1 MPRTKLTIS
10 NSLSSLLRLS
20 VAATAALILLAG
32 CGAGGGGGGV
42 SLAGDN
48 QSTDPATVEYPIAY
62 IRRPAPTQPVP
73 QNQRN
78 DLRNPFAFH
87 PGAKLLVRSRADAN
101 AVETN
106 ITDSLFTAS
115 NADLYDVKDLAV
127 SPDGTLLVF
136 ALHAPMIANLD
147 ADDPRQPS
155 WDIWVYNFKTKQI
168 NAVIS
173 SKNRSEGSDVA
184 PHYLEDGRI
193 VFVSDRQLKSRE
205 QLQSSG
211 VPGYSGLVE
220 AGANR
225 KAGVLHIMNA
235 DGTNIDQLSFN
246 QSHDLSPAQLR
257 NGKLVFTRWDN
268 MNGNDRMDLYT
279 VNPSGMS
286 LSYLYGYNSH
296 NTGPNATVA
305 QQFSQP
311 REMEDGR
318 LVTIMRPNVSPGM
331 GGDLVA
337 IDVAHY
343 SDNSNGTWENS
354 TLTGPAQ
361 QSLAANP
368 VIIDPNPSITNPILS
383 PGGEFGAVWPLF
395 DGSGR
400 LLISW
405 SQCRALNQ
413 GQIVPCVTAPAT
425 ATPAPLIYG
434 IWIFDPAAHTQKP
447 IVTAQEGVLFTDI
460 VAASP
465 AKKITRAIDPTVT
478 GTNDLID
485 FGNNTYN
492 NLLNN
497 NLAVLDIRS
506 VYNLD
511 GGIGNFGRTAP
522 AGMISNQA
530 NPNSAIYGNRQA
542 RFIQIIE
549 GVPLP
554 DPNDEIPAANNQILR
569 VRNFSFG
576 QNGNYLRHIVGYAPI
591 EADGSVAIQVPAE
604 VPITFNIL
612 DANAQSISPSQ
623 HKVWWQF
630 RAGEVVR
637 CTGCHDSQN
646 VANTALTHG
655 RNDSSAP
662 DSNPGT
668 SGSGYFNGVSPSAV
682 TLTGTR
688 NGQSIAEAYSSL
700 KQTPRKLSVNVTFTD
715 EYASV
720 ALKMNPLDYSYTTND
735 PAHPHRV
742 PVPPT
747 TDACQ
752 ANWTTG
758 CRIVINYLEHIQ
770 PIWKKLRTVDAN
782 GNAIAD
788 ATCTGCHAPV
798 DANGVVQL
806 PARQLDLTSA
816 ASDRDND
823 RVLSFSELF
832 TPDTEQQLVGGAVID
847 RPDDITNN
855 PDGSVT
861 VKPHTVAPVMS
872 SAGAKSSASFFG
884 CFDNDPNT
892 ACGTDEPNSP
902 HLISTTHALWLT
914 KSELRLISEWLDIGG
929 QYYNDVV
936 KAAAAQ

>member
-1 MPRTKLTIS
+1 MIPVA
-10 NSLSSLLRLS
+10 LRALFRLGAA
-20 VAATAALILLAG
+20 AATALILLTG
-32 CGAGGGGGGV
+32 CGAGGGGGGGGI
-42 SLAGDN
+42 SIAGNN
-48 QSTDPATVEYPIAY
+48 QSSDPATVEYPIAY
-62 IRRPAPTQPVP
+62 IRRPAPAQPVP

-106 ITDSLFTAS
+106 ITDALFGAG
-115 NADLYDVKDLAV
+115 NEALYDVKDLAV
-127 SPDGTLLVF
+127 SPDGTQLVF
-136 ALHAPMIANLD
+136 ALHAPMNPALD
-147 ADDPRQPS
+147 DDDPAQPS

-205 QLQSSG
+205 QLQNGG

-235 DGTNIDQLSFN
+235 DGTGIDQISFN

-257 NGKLVFTRWDN
+257 SGKLVFTRWDN
-268 MNGNDRMDLYT
+268 MNGNDRMNLYT

-296 NTGPNATVA
+296 NTGPDATVT

-337 IDVAHY
+337 IDIAHY
-343 SDNSNGTWENS
+343 SDNNNGTWENKS
-354 TLTGPAQ
+354 LTGPAQ

-368 VIIDPNPSITNPILS
+368 VIIVSNPSLTNPILS

-395 DGSGR
+395 DGTGR

-405 SQCRALNQ
+405 SQCRALDQ
-413 GQIVPCVTAPAT
+413 GRIVPCVTAPAT

-434 IWIFDPAAHTQKP
+434 IWIFDPGTRTQKP
-447 IVTAQEGVLFTDI
+447 IVTAQEGVLYTDI

-465 AKKITRAIDPTVT
+465 AKTVTRAIDPTAT
-478 GTNDLID
+478 GTNDLTD
-485 FGNNTYN
+485 YGNNTLN
-492 NLLNN
+492 NLVIN

-511 GGIGNFGRTAP
+511 GGVGNFGQAAP
-522 AGMISNQA
+522 TGMISNQA
-530 NPNSAIYGNRQA
+530 NPTNPAYGNRRA

-549 GVPLP
+549 AVPLP
-554 DPNDEIPAANNQILR
+554 DPNDEILR
-569 VRNFSFG
+569 VPNFAFG
-576 QNGNYLRHIVGYAPI
+576 QNGNFLRHIVGYAPI

-612 DANAQSISPSQ
+612 DANAQSISPGQ
-623 HKVWWQF
+623 HHVWWQF
-630 RAGEVVR
+630 RAGEVVH
-637 CTGCHDSQN
+637 CTGCHDAQN
-646 VANTALTHG
+646 PASTALTHG
-655 RNDSSAP
+655 RNDSAAP
-662 DSNPGT
+662 DSNPGIN
-668 SGSGYFNGVSPSAV
+668 SSGYFNGVSAAESILKGSR
-682 TLTGTR
+682 T
-688 NGQSIAEAYSSL
+688 GQSMAEAFSSS
-700 KQTPRKLSVNVTFTD
+700 KGAPRKLSVNVTFTD
-715 EYASV
+715 EYANV
-720 ALKMNPLDYSYTTND
+720 PMNPLNYSYTTSD
-735 PAHPHRV
+735 PAHPHQV

-747 TDACQ
+747 SDTCQ
-752 ANWTTG
+752 ANWIPS

-770 PIWKKLRTVDAN
+770 PIWEKPRTVDAT
-782 GNAIAD
+782 GALIAD
-788 ATCTGCHAPV
+788 AKCTGCHAPV
-798 DANGVVQL
+798 DINGMAQL
-806 PARQLDLTSA
+806 PARQLDLTSVP
-816 ASDRDND
+816 DND
-823 RVLSFSELF
+823 RVVSFSELF
-832 TPDTEQQLVGGAVID
+832 APDTEQQLVGGAVID

-855 PDGSVT
+855 ADGTVT
-861 VKPHTVAPVMS
+861 VTQHTVTPVMS
-872 SAGAKSSASFFG
+872 SNGAKSSALFFG
-884 CFDNDPNT
+884 CFDNAPNT
-892 ACGTDEPNSP
+892 TCGTDTGPDP
-902 HLISTTHALWLT
+902 AHRISTTHALWLT